1 MTKKEKLLLCGALLL
16 GFGIFMFFKST
27 RIWSFGF
34 YRLGG
39 QVSTGGILIA
49 LILLDLVLLVATGHK
64 ITKILL
70 PVLIGMLLVRLL
82 SDALGQGREI
92 MSAFGLTALPT
103 LSPFVYLLAALA
115 VLCLIALACA
125 VYLRTLGRKSPLA
138 LLQEK
143 ER

>member
-70 PVLIGMLLVRLL
+70 PVLIGMLVLSIILGTQLTFTGSLLDLFLMLVP
-82 SDALGQGREI
+82 AVVGLG
-92 MSAFGLTALPT
+92 
-103 LSPFVYLLAALA
+103 
-115 VLCLIALACA
+115 LI
-125 VYLRTLGRKSPLA
+125 LRASLNRK
-138 LLQEK
+138 K
-143 ER
+143 EEE